1 MQIVDCTAVELSEK
15 IKRGEVTVAEAVEA
29 VFQRIA
35 ETKELNYYITLE
47 KEAALRRAAR
57 VQGQIDAGELKG
69 PLAGVPFAVK
79 DNLCT
84 KGIRTTCGSKIL
96 ENFVPAYSAEA
107 VCRLEEAGAVL
118 IGKTNLDEFAMGS
131 TTETSYFGAAKNP
144 IDPKCVPGGSS
155 GGSAGA
161 VAVGACFA
169 ALGSDTGGSVR
180 QPASHCGVVGLKP
193 TYGSVS
199 RYGLVAHG
207 SSLDQVG
214 PITKDVRDCAALFQT
229 ICAYDAKD
237 STSIKREKKDFCS
250 ALKEDVRGMRIGL
263 PKDYFGHVLGAEVK
277 SAVLGAAEVFR
288 QKGAVVEEFDLPL
301 VEYGVPAYYTISS
314 AEASSNLER
323 FDGIKYGW
331 RSEGAEDLH
340 GLYKKTR
347 SQGFGAEVKRRIMLG
362 TFVLSA
368 GYYEAY
374 YLQALKV
381 KRLIKEA
388 FDEAF
393 SKYDIILAPVAPSTA
408 PKLGASQGNPLRM
421 YPEDIYTVSANLTG
435 IPAISVP
442 CGTDAQGMPIGLQLM
457 ADCFQEKKLLQAAYT
472 YEQERLRHV

>member
-15 IKRGEVTVAEAVEA
+15 IKQGEVTVAEAVEA
-29 VFQRIA
+29 VFERIA

-47 KEAALRRAAR
+47 KEAALRRAAQ

-84 KGIRTTCGSKIL
+84 KGILTTCGSKIL

-207 SSLDQVG
+207 SSLDQIG
-214 PITKDVRDCAALFQT
+214 PLAKDVRDCAAVFQT

-277 SAVLGAAEVFR
+277 TAVLGAAEVFR

-331 RSEGAEDLH
+331 RSEETEDLH

-393 SKYDIILAPVAPSTA
+393 AKYDIILAPVAPSTA
-408 PKLGASQGNPLRM
+408 PELGASQGNPLRM
-421 YPEDIYTVSANLTG
+421 YPDDIYTVSANLTG
-435 IPAISVP
+435 IPAISIP
-442 CGTDAQGMPIGLQLM
+442 CGADSKGMPIGVQLM
-457 ADCFQEKKLLQAAYT
+457 ADCFQEEKLFQAAYT
-472 YEQERLRHV
+472 YERERLRHV